1 MKMNGKKI
9 YTRAQG
15 RAVQTPPAALSSTLT
30 FPETTSLTT
39 DRISEKLLKVV

>member
-1 MKMNGKKI
+1 MKINGKKI
-9 YTRAQG
+9 YTRTEWQA
-15 RAVQTPPAALSSTLT
+15 AQTPPAALSSTLT